1 MRLWRTREQV
11 RPVERRRLDKA
22 AKGDRHRDERAERK
36 VKTADEDRPAESGGN
51 ETERDRYRKNAL
63 ASNRE
68 QPERQGPLCSQVV
81 ERRQR
86 EERREASENGDVGA

>member
-1 MRLWRTREQV
+1 ME
-11 RPVERRRLDKA
+11 EE
-22 AKGDRHRDERAERK
+22 GDRHRDERAERK

-68 QPERQGPLCSQVV
+68 QPVRQRALCSRVV
-81 ERRQR
+81 ERRDG
-86 EERREASENGDVGA
+86 EERRAASENGDVGT